1 MSNCLTNERSYCL
14 QRRDES
20 LSRPNQRVSAACRC
34 RGLVVR
40 IRCSASGGPDRE
52 PGDGTHRGETTHR
65 MERMSDDTLRLNLLK
80 RGLESSSEREEALS
94 KRLKMEGHEAME
106 RLKMLALLKRK
117 DLADLAVLEVP
128 GTLGDG
134 KGPSVSSIH
143 HQSLMGA
150 AYEEKLNGSLRL
162 GSHSVHVGQSKNGKE
177 NIMDEPVDMSA
188 GRRCEVDRDRQTPSP
203 DVIILSDNEASS
215 PRTTPRPEE
224 RMHQANLEI
233 FKGKTGEERQQM
245 IKALREELRLEEAR
259 LVLLK
264 KLRQSQ
270 MQKENVVQKVPAVQS
285 SASSIQPPPIHS
297 SSGIGKLPVR
307 PGLHNTEPQ
316 NLRTAQG
323 HTVIRSAN
331 TSLPP
336 MLMSQRVIAPS
347 PSQLQGQRVS
357 SKTGMP
363 RSSSS
368 SMTSAVNY
376 QQERK
381 ELAEDERRDMR
392 RMTAEQTGMTRLG
405 PDKRQRQ
412 QASQQVAAS
421 QRSSSSAMYMNLAH
435 MQAAAA
441 VGASGVTGGLAGAS
455 AVSPSTMSGSASGAV
470 SSMADQASSQA
481 AAKLALRKQLE
492 KTLLEIPPPKPPA
505 PLLHFLPSAANSEF
519 IYMVGLEEVVQSV
532 LDSQGKFRGSL
543 ARMEPFF
550 CAQCRTD
557 FTPHW
562 KQEKSGRILCE
573 QCMTS
578 NQKKAL
584 KAEHTN
590 RLKNAFVK
598 ALQQEQEIE
607 QRLQQQAALSP
618 SSAATGSNVSKTDTM
633 IRQHAL
639 RQAQQPQ
646 ASLQRGLSNSARG
659 VLSNFAQASQLSVA
673 SSLMGMSSAKHC
685 GSGGS
690 SNRLQHD
697 NRRQIY
703 NIPGLNIAYLN
714 PAAVGAHKTSSLADR
729 QREYLLDMIP
739 PRSISQSIT
748 GQK

>member
-1 MSNCLTNERSYCL
+1 
-14 QRRDES
+14 
-20 LSRPNQRVSAACRC
+20 
-34 RGLVVR
+34 
-40 IRCSASGGPDRE
+40 
-52 PGDGTHRGETTHR
+52 

-80 RGLESSSEREEALS
+80 RGLETSTEREEALS

-117 DLADLAVLEVP
+117 DLADLAALEVP

-134 KGPSVSSIH
+134 KGPSASSIH

-188 GRRCEVDRDRQTPSP
+188 GRRSDADRDRQTPSP

-224 RMHQANLEI
+224 RIHQANLEM

-270 MQKENVVQKVPAVQS
+270 MQKENLVQKVPVVQS
-285 SASSIQPPPIHS
+285 SS
-297 SSGIGKLPVR
+297 SSAQPAPLHGSAGLGKLPVR
-307 PGLHNTEPQ
+307 PGLHNNEPQ

-336 MLMSQRVIAPS
+336 MLMSQRVIAPN
-347 PSQLQGQRVS
+347 PSQLQGQRIS
-357 SKTGMP
+357 SKPGMP

-368 SMTSAVNY
+368 SMANAVNY
-376 QQERK
+376 
-381 ELAEDERRDMR
+381 
-392 RMTAEQTGMTRLG
+392 
-405 PDKRQRQ
+405 Q

-441 VGASGVTGGLAGAS
+441 VGASAVAGGLAGAS

-543 ARMEPFF
+543 ARLEPFF

-618 SSAATGSNVSKTDTM
+618 SSASTGPNVSKTDTM

-673 SSLMGMSSAKHC
+673 SSLMGMSGAKHC
-685 GSGGS
+685 GSGGGG

-697 NRRQIY
+697 SRRQIY

-714 PAAVGAHKTSSLADR
+714 PAAVGAHKTSTLADR

>member
-1 MSNCLTNERSYCL
+1 ME
-14 QRRDES
+14 
-20 LSRPNQRVSAACRC
+20 
-34 RGLVVR
+34 
-40 IRCSASGGPDRE
+40 GPLK
-52 PGDGTHRGETTHR
+52 
-65 MERMSDDTLRLNLLK
+65 MERMSEEALRLNLLK
-80 RGLESSSEREEALS
+80 RGLELPSEREEALA
-94 KRLKMEGHEAME
+94 KRLKTEGHEAME

-117 DLADLAVLEVP
+117 DLADLAALEVG
-128 GTLGDG
+128 GTLGEG
-134 KGPSVSSIH
+134 KASAASSLH
-143 HQSLMGA
+143 HQSLMGAA
-150 AYEEKLNGSLRL
+150 AYEEKLNGSLKM
-162 GSHSVHVGQSKNGKE
+162 GCHSGHVGSSKNGKE
-177 NIMDEPVDMSA
+177 NMMDEPVDMSA
-188 GRRCEVDRDRQTPSP
+188 GRRCDTDHNRRTPSP

-215 PRTTPRPEE
+215 PRTTPRPVE
-224 RMHQANLEI
+224 RLHQANLDM
-233 FKGKTGEERQQM
+233 FKGKMEEERQQM
-245 IKALREELRLEEAR
+245 IKALREELRVEEAR

-270 MQKENVVQKVPAVQS
+270 MQKENVVQKVPVVQNAASSVQS
-285 SASSIQPPPIHS
+285 APIHS
-297 SSGIGKLPVR
+297 SPSLGKLAMR
-307 PGLHNTEPQ
+307 PGLHNVEPQ
-316 NLRTAQG
+316 NLRNAQG
-323 HTVIRSAN
+323 HTVIRSAAN
-331 TSLPP
+331 TNLPS
-336 MLMSQRVIAPS
+336 MLMSQRVIAPN
-347 PSQLQGQRVS
+347 PAQLQAQRLS
-357 SKTGMP
+357 SKPGLS
-363 RSSSS
+363 RSGSN
-368 SMTSAVNY
+368 SMGNAVGY
-376 QQERK
+376 
-381 ELAEDERRDMR
+381 
-392 RMTAEQTGMTRLG
+392 
-405 PDKRQRQ
+405 

-421 QRSSSSAMYMNLAH
+421 QRSGSSAMYMNLAH
-435 MQAAAA
+435 MQAAA
-441 VGASGVTGGLAGAS
+441 GAGGVAAGLGGAS
-455 AVSPSTMSGSASGAV
+455 AVSPSGLSGSGG
-470 SSMADQASSQA
+470 SMADQASSQA

-532 LDSQGKFRGSL
+532 LDSQGKLRGAL

-607 QRLQQQAALSP
+607 QRLQQQAAALSP
-618 SSAATGSNVSKTDTM
+618 SSASTGSSVSKSESM
-633 IRQHAL
+633 IRHHAL
-639 RQAQQPQ
+639 RQAPQPQ
-646 ASLQRGLSNSARG
+646 APLQRGLSNSARG

-673 SSLMGMSSAKHC
+673 SSLMGMSSSKHC
-685 GSGGS
+685 GSSGSTGS
-690 SNRLQHD
+690 SRLQHD

-714 PAAVGAHKTSSLADR
+714 PAAVGAHKSSSLADR

>member
-1 MSNCLTNERSYCL
+1 M
-14 QRRDES
+14 
-20 LSRPNQRVSAACRC
+20 
-34 RGLVVR
+34 
-40 IRCSASGGPDRE
+40 
-52 PGDGTHRGETTHR
+52 
-65 MERMSDDTLRLNLLK
+65 MERMSEEALRLNLLK
-80 RGLESSSEREEALS
+80 RGLESPSEREEALA

-117 DLADLAVLEVP
+117 DLADLAALEVAGP
-128 GTLGDG
+128 LGDG
-134 KGPSVSSIH
+134 KGPGASTLH

-162 GSHSVHVGQSKNGKE
+162 GGHGSHIGPSKNGKE

-188 GRRCEVDRDRQTPSP
+188 GRRCDADHDRRTPSP

-224 RMHQANLEI
+224 RLHQANLDM
-233 FKGKTGEERQQM
+233 FKGKTGEERQQL

-270 MQKENVVQKVPAVQS
+270 MQKENVVQKVPVVQNA
-285 SASSIQPPPIHS
+285 ASSVQPPPIHNS
-297 SSGIGKLPVR
+297 PGLGKLPVR
-307 PGLHNTEPQ
+307 PGLHNPEPQ
-316 NLRTAQG
+316 NLRNAQG
-323 HTVIRSAN
+323 HTVIRSAAN
-331 TSLPP
+331 ASLPP
-336 MLMSQRVIAPS
+336 MLMSQRVIAPN
-347 PSQLQGQRVS
+347 PSQLQGQRIS
-357 SKTGMP
+357 SKTGMS

-368 SMTSAVNY
+368 SMANAVSY
-376 QQERK
+376 
-381 ELAEDERRDMR
+381 
-392 RMTAEQTGMTRLG
+392 
-405 PDKRQRQ
+405 Q

-421 QRSSSSAMYMNLAH
+421 QRSGSSAMYMNLAH
-435 MQAAAA
+435 MQAA
-441 VGASGVTGGLAGAS
+441 GAGGVAGGLGGAS
-455 AVSPSTMSGSASGAV
+455 AVSPSTMSSSAGGGV

-532 LDSQGKFRGSL
+532 LDSQGKLRGPL
-543 ARMEPFF
+543 GRMEPFF

-618 SSAATGSNVSKTDTM
+618 SSAPTGPNASKTDSM
-633 IRQHAL
+633 IRHHAL
-639 RQAQQPQ
+639 RQAPQPQ

-673 SSLMGMSSAKHC
+673 SSLMGMTSAKHC
-685 GSGGS
+685 GSGGGSSSS

-697 NRRQIY
+697 SRRQIY

-714 PAAVGAHKTSSLADR
+714 PAAVGAHKSSSLADR

>member
-1 MSNCLTNERSYCL
+1 
-14 QRRDES
+14 
-20 LSRPNQRVSAACRC
+20 
-34 RGLVVR
+34 
-40 IRCSASGGPDRE
+40 
-52 PGDGTHRGETTHR
+52 

-117 DLADLAVLEVP
+117 DLADLAALEVP

-134 KGPSVSSIH
+134 KGPSASSIH

-368 SMTSAVNY
+368 SMTSA
-376 QQERK
+376 
-381 ELAEDERRDMR
+381 
-392 RMTAEQTGMTRLG
+392 
-405 PDKRQRQ
+405 
-412 QASQQVAAS
+412 ASQQVAAS

-697 NRRQIY
+697 SRRQIY

>member
-1 MSNCLTNERSYCL
+1 
-14 QRRDES
+14 
-20 LSRPNQRVSAACRC
+20 
-34 RGLVVR
+34 
-40 IRCSASGGPDRE
+40 
-52 PGDGTHRGETTHR
+52 
-65 MERMSDDTLRLNLLK
+65 MERMSEEALRLNLLK
-80 RGLESSSEREEALS
+80 RGLESPSEREEALA

-117 DLADLAVLEVP
+117 DLADLAALEV
-128 GTLGDG
+128 GGGMGDG
-134 KGPSVSSIH
+134 KGPGASSLHH

-162 GSHSVHVGQSKNGKE
+162 GGHSSHIGPSKNGKE
-177 NIMDEPVDMSA
+177 NMLDEPVDMSA
-188 GRRCEVDRDRQTPSP
+188 GRRCDADHDRRTPSP

-224 RMHQANLEI
+224 RLHQANLDM

-270 MQKENVVQKVPAVQS
+270 MQKENVVQKVPVVQNA
-285 SASSIQPPPIHS
+285 ASSVQPPPIHS
-297 SSGIGKLPVR
+297 SPGLGKLPVR
-307 PGLHNTEPQ
+307 PGMHNPEPQ
-316 NLRTAQG
+316 NLRNAQG
-323 HTVIRSAN
+323 HTVIRSAAN
-331 TSLPP
+331 ASLPP
-336 MLMSQRVIAPS
+336 MLMSQRVIAPN
-347 PSQLQGQRVS
+347 PAQLQGQRLS
-357 SKTGMP
+357 SKPGMS

-368 SMTSAVNY
+368 SMANAVSY
-376 QQERK
+376 
-381 ELAEDERRDMR
+381 
-392 RMTAEQTGMTRLG
+392 
-405 PDKRQRQ
+405 Q

-421 QRSSSSAMYMNLAH
+421 QRSGSSAMYMNLAH

-441 VGASGVTGGLAGAS
+441 GGVAGGMGGAS
-455 AVSPSTMSGSASGAV
+455 AVSPSTMSNSAGGGV

-532 LDSQGKFRGSL
+532 LDSQGKLRGTL
-543 ARMEPFF
+543 GRMEPFF

-618 SSAATGSNVSKTDTM
+618 SSAPTGPNASKTDSM
-633 IRQHAL
+633 IRHHAL
-639 RQAQQPQ
+639 RQAPQPQ
-646 ASLQRGLSNSARG
+646 ASMQRGLSNSARG

-673 SSLMGMSSAKHC
+673 SSLMGMTSAKHC
-685 GSGGS
+685 GSGGGGSS
-690 SNRLQHD
+690 SNRMQHD
-697 NRRQIY
+697 SRRQIY

-714 PAAVGAHKTSSLADR
+714 PAAVGAHKSSSLADR

>member
-1 MSNCLTNERSYCL
+1 
-14 QRRDES
+14 
-20 LSRPNQRVSAACRC
+20 
-34 RGLVVR
+34 
-40 IRCSASGGPDRE
+40 
-52 PGDGTHRGETTHR
+52 
-65 MERMSDDTLRLNLLK
+65 MERMSEEALRLNLLK
-80 RGLESSSEREEALS
+80 RGLDSSERDEALA

-117 DLADLAVLEVP
+117 DLADLAGLDVAGP
-128 GTLGDG
+128 LGDG
-134 KGPSVSSIH
+134 KGPGGSTLH
-143 HQSLMGA
+143 HQSTMGTGS
-150 AYEEKLNGSLRL
+150 YEEKINGSLRL
-162 GSHSVHVGQSKNGKE
+162 GGHSSHAVQTKNGKE
-177 NIMDEPVDMSA
+177 NILDEPVDMSA
-188 GRRCEVDRDRQTPSP
+188 GRRGDADHVRRTPSP

-215 PRTTPRPEE
+215 PRATPRPEE
-224 RMHQANLEI
+224 KMHRANLEM

-270 MQKENVVQKVPAVQS
+270 MQKENMVQKVPVVQNAS
-285 SASSIQPPPIHS
+285 SAQPPPLHS
-297 SSGIGKLPVR
+297 SSGLSKLPAR
-307 PGLHNTEPQ
+307 PGMHNPEPQ

-323 HTVIRSAN
+323 HTVIRSAAN
-331 TSLPP
+331 ASLPP
-336 MLMSQRVIAPS
+336 MLMSQRVIAPN
-347 PSQLQGQRVS
+347 PAQLHGQRGLSKPGMGRSGSMANAVSYQTGQQVS
-357 SKTGMP
+357 S
-363 RSSSS
+363 
-368 SMTSAVNY
+368 
-376 QQERK
+376 QH
-381 ELAEDERRDMR
+381 
-392 RMTAEQTGMTRLG
+392 
-405 PDKRQRQ
+405 
-412 QASQQVAAS
+412 
-421 QRSSSSAMYMNLAH
+421 SSSSAIYMNLAH

-441 VGASGVTGGLAGAS
+441 AGAGALGGAS
-455 AVSPSTMSGSASGAV
+455 AVSPSTGVGGIT
-470 SSMADQASSQA
+470 DQASSQA

-543 ARMEPFF
+543 SRMEPFF

-562 KQEKSGRILCE
+562 KREKTGRILCE

-607 QRLQQQAALSP
+607 QRLQQQATLSP
-618 SSAATGSNVSKTDTM
+618 SSSSTGSNSSKTDSM
-633 IRQHAL
+633 IRHHAL
-639 RQAQQPQ
+639 RQASQPQAQ

-673 SSLMGMSSAKHC
+673 SSLMGMTSAKHC
-685 GSGGS
+685 GSGSSSS

-697 NRRQIY
+697 SHRQIY

-714 PAAVGAHKTSSLADR
+714 PAAVGAHKSSSLADR

>member
-1 MSNCLTNERSYCL
+1 MSE
-14 QRRDES
+14 E
-20 LSRPNQRVSAACRC
+20 A
-34 RGLVVR
+34 
-40 IRCSASGGPDRE
+40 
-52 PGDGTHRGETTHR
+52 
-65 MERMSDDTLRLNLLK
+65 LRLNLLK
-80 RGLESSSEREEALS
+80 RGLDSSERDEALA

-117 DLADLAVLEVP
+117 DLADLAGLDVAGP
-128 GTLGDG
+128 LGDG
-134 KGPSVSSIH
+134 KGPGASTLH
-143 HQSLMGA
+143 HQSSMGTGS
-150 AYEEKLNGSLRL
+150 YEEKINGSLRL
-162 GSHSVHVGQSKNGKE
+162 GGHASHVGQTKNGKE
-177 NIMDEPVDMSA
+177 NILDEPVDMSA
-188 GRRCEVDRDRQTPSP
+188 GRRSDADHVRRTPSP

-215 PRTTPRPEE
+215 PRATPRPDEK
-224 RMHQANLEI
+224 MHRANLEM

-270 MQKENVVQKVPAVQS
+270 MQKENMVQKVPVVQNAT
-285 SASSIQPPPIHS
+285 SAQPPPLHS
-297 SSGIGKLPVR
+297 SSGLSKLPVR
-307 PGLHNTEPQ
+307 PGMHNPEPQ
-316 NLRTAQG
+316 NLRSAQG
-323 HTVIRSAN
+323 HTVIRSGAN
-331 TSLPP
+331 ASLPP
-336 MLMSQRVIAPS
+336 MLMSQRVIAPN
-347 PSQLQGQRVS
+347 PAQLHGQRGLS
-357 SKTGMP
+357 SKPGMG
-363 RSSSS
+363 RSSS
-368 SMTSAVNY
+368 MANAVGY
-376 QQERK
+376 
-381 ELAEDERRDMR
+381 
-392 RMTAEQTGMTRLG
+392 QTG
-405 PDKRQRQ
+405 
-412 QASQQVAAS
+412 QQVSS
-421 QRSSSSAMYMNLAH
+421 QHSNSSAIYMNLAH

-441 VGASGVTGGLAGAS
+441 AGAGALGGAS
-455 AVSPSTMSGSASGAV
+455 AVSPSTIT
-470 SSMADQASSQA
+470 DQASSQA

-543 ARMEPFF
+543 SRMEPFY

-562 KQEKSGRILCE
+562 KREKSGRILCE

-607 QRLQQQAALSP
+607 QRLQQQATLSP
-618 SSAATGSNVSKTDTM
+618 SSSSTGSNSSKTDSM
-633 IRQHAL
+633 LRHHAL
-639 RQAQQPQ
+639 RQASQPQAQ
-646 ASLQRGLSNSARG
+646 ASLQRSLSNSARG

-673 SSLMGMSSAKHC
+673 SSLMGMTSAKHC
-685 GSGGS
+685 GSGSSSS

-697 NRRQIY
+697 SHRQIY

-714 PAAVGAHKTSSLADR
+714 PAAVGAHKGSSLADR

>member
-1 MSNCLTNERSYCL
+1 
-14 QRRDES
+14 
-20 LSRPNQRVSAACRC
+20 
-34 RGLVVR
+34 
-40 IRCSASGGPDRE
+40 
-52 PGDGTHRGETTHR
+52 
-65 MERMSDDTLRLNLLK
+65 MERMSEEALRLNLLK
-80 RGLESSSEREEALS
+80 RGLESPSEREEALA

-117 DLADLAVLEVP
+117 DLADLAALDVAGP
-128 GTLGDG
+128 LGDG
-134 KGPSVSSIH
+134 KGPGASSLH

-150 AYEEKLNGSLRL
+150 AYEEKMNGSLRL
-162 GSHSVHVGQSKNGKE
+162 GGHGGHVGPSKNGKE
-177 NIMDEPVDMSA
+177 NMMDEPVDMSA
-188 GRRCEVDRDRQTPSP
+188 GRRCETDHDRRTPSP

-224 RMHQANLEI
+224 RLHQANLDM

-270 MQKENVVQKVPAVQS
+270 MQKENVVQKVPVVQNA
-285 SASSIQPPPIHS
+285 ASSVQPPPLHS
-297 SSGIGKLPVR
+297 SAGLGKLPVR
-307 PGLHNTEPQ
+307 PGMHNPEPQ
-316 NLRTAQG
+316 NLRNAQG
-323 HTVIRSAN
+323 HTVIRSAAN
-331 TSLPP
+331 ANLPP
-336 MLMSQRVIAPS
+336 MLMSQRVIAPN
-347 PSQLQGQRVS
+347 PAQLQGQRMS
-357 SKTGMP
+357 SKPGMS
-363 RSSSS
+363 RSSMGNTVS
-368 SMTSAVNY
+368 Y
-376 QQERK
+376 
-381 ELAEDERRDMR
+381 
-392 RMTAEQTGMTRLG
+392 
-405 PDKRQRQ
+405 Q

-421 QRSSSSAMYMNLAH
+421 QRSGSSAMYMNLAH

-441 VGASGVTGGLAGAS
+441 AGGVGGGLGGAS
-455 AVSPSTMSGSASGAV
+455 AVSPSNMSGSASGGV

-532 LDSQGKFRGSL
+532 LDSQGKLRGTL

-618 SSAATGSNVSKTDTM
+618 SSAATGPNASKTDSM
-633 IRQHAL
+633 IRHHAL
-639 RQAQQPQ
+639 RQAPQPQ
-646 ASLQRGLSNSARG
+646 ASMQRGLSNSARG

-673 SSLMGMSSAKHC
+673 SSLMGMTSAKHC

-690 SNRLQHD
+690 GSSNRMQHD
-697 NRRQIY
+697 SRRQIY
-703 NIPGLNIAYLN
+703 NIPGNQQTGWLNIAYLN
-714 PAAVGAHKTSSLADR
+714 PAAVGAHKGSSLADR

>member
-1 MSNCLTNERSYCL
+1 MEQMSE
-14 QRRDES
+14 E
-20 LSRPNQRVSAACRC
+20 A
-34 RGLVVR
+34 
-40 IRCSASGGPDRE
+40 
-52 PGDGTHRGETTHR
+52 
-65 MERMSDDTLRLNLLK
+65 LRLNLLK
-80 RGLESSSEREEALS
+80 RGLESPNEREEALA

-117 DLADLAVLEVP
+117 DLADLAALEVAGP
-128 GTLGDG
+128 LGDG
-134 KGPSVSSIH
+134 KGP
-143 HQSLMGA
+143 A

-162 GSHSVHVGQSKNGKE
+162 GGHGGHVGSSSKNGKE
-177 NIMDEPVDMSA
+177 NILDEPVDMSA
-188 GRRCEVDRDRQTPSP
+188 GRRCDTDHDRRTPSP

-215 PRTTPRPEE
+215 PRATPRPEE
-224 RMHQANLEI
+224 RLNHANLDM
-233 FKGKTGEERQQM
+233 FKGKSGEERQQM

-270 MQKENVVQKVPAVQS
+270 MQKENVVQKVSVVQNA
-285 SASSIQPPPIHS
+285 ASSGQPSSIHGS
-297 SSGIGKLPVR
+297 PGLGKLPVR
-307 PGLHNTEPQ
+307 PGMHNPDPQ

-323 HTVIRSAN
+323 HTVIRSGAN
-331 TSLPP
+331 ANLPP
-336 MLMSQRVIAPS
+336 MLMSQRVIAPN
-347 PSQLQGQRVS
+347 PATLQGQRL
-357 SKTGMP
+357 SKPGMA
-363 RSSSS
+363 RSS
-368 SMTSAVNY
+368 MGNAVSY
-376 QQERK
+376 
-381 ELAEDERRDMR
+381 
-392 RMTAEQTGMTRLG
+392 
-405 PDKRQRQ
+405 Q

-421 QRSSSSAMYMNLAH
+421 QRSGSSAMYMNLAH

-441 VGASGVTGGLAGAS
+441 AGAGGLGGAS
-455 AVSPSTMSGSASGAV
+455 AVSPSTLSGSASGGV
-470 SSMADQASSQA
+470 NSIADQASSQA

-532 LDSQGKFRGSL
+532 LDSQGKLRGTLS
-543 ARMEPFF
+543 RMEPFF

-573 QCMTS
+573 QCMMS

-607 QRLQQQAALSP
+607 QRLQQAALSP
-618 SSAATGSNVSKTDTM
+618 SSAPSGPNASKTDSL
-633 IRQHAL
+633 IRHHAL
-639 RQAQQPQ
+639 RQAPQPQ
-646 ASLQRGLSNSARG
+646 ASMQRGLSNSARG

-673 SSLMGMSSAKHC
+673 SSLMGMS
-685 GSGGS
+685 
-690 SNRLQHD
+690 
-697 NRRQIY
+697 
-703 NIPGLNIAYLN
+703 GLNIAYLN
-714 PAAVGAHKTSSLADR
+714 PAAVGTHKSSSLADR

>member
-1 MSNCLTNERSYCL
+1 
-14 QRRDES
+14 
-20 LSRPNQRVSAACRC
+20 
-34 RGLVVR
+34 
-40 IRCSASGGPDRE
+40 
-52 PGDGTHRGETTHR
+52 
-65 MERMSDDTLRLNLLK
+65 MERMSEEALRLNLLK
-80 RGLESSSEREEALS
+80 RGLESPSEREETLA

-117 DLADLAVLEVP
+117 DLADLAALEVA
-128 GTLGDG
+128 GNLGDG
-134 KGPSVSSIH
+134 KGPSGSTLH

-162 GSHSVHVGQSKNGKE
+162 GGHSSHVGPSKNGKE

-188 GRRCEVDRDRQTPSP
+188 GRRCDADHDRRTPSP

-224 RMHQANLEI
+224 RVHQANLDM
-233 FKGKTGEERQQM
+233 FKGKTGVERQQM
-245 IKALREELRLEEAR
+245 IKALKEELRLEEAR

-270 MQKENVVQKVPAVQS
+270 MQKENVVQKVPVVQNAVS
-285 SASSIQPPPIHS
+285 SVQPPPMHS
-297 SSGIGKLPVR
+297 SPGLGKLPVR
-307 PGLHNTEPQ
+307 PGLHNPEPQ

-323 HTVIRSAN
+323 HTVIRSAAN
-331 TSLPP
+331 ANLPP
-336 MLMSQRVIAPS
+336 MLMSQRVIAPN
-347 PSQLQGQRVS
+347 PAQLQGQRIS
-357 SKTGMP
+357 SKAGMS
-363 RSSSS
+363 RSS
-368 SMTSAVNY
+368 T
-376 QQERK
+376 
-381 ELAEDERRDMR
+381 LAN
-392 RMTAEQTGMTRLG
+392 TVGY
-405 PDKRQRQ
+405 Q

-421 QRSSSSAMYMNLAH
+421 QRSGSSAMYMNLAH

-441 VGASGVTGGLAGAS
+441 AGGVAGSLGGTS
-455 AVSPSTMSGSASGAV
+455 AVSPSTMSGSASGGV
-470 SSMADQASSQA
+470 GSMADQASSQA

-532 LDSQGKFRGSL
+532 LDSQGKLRGTL

-618 SSAATGSNVSKTDTM
+618 SSASTGPNASKTDNM
-633 IRQHAL
+633 IRHHAL
-639 RQAQQPQ
+639 RQAPQPQ
-646 ASLQRGLSNSARG
+646 ASLQRSLSNSARG

-673 SSLMGMSSAKHC
+673 SSLMGMTSAKHC
-685 GSGGS
+685 GSGGGSSSSS

-697 NRRQIY
+697 SRRQIY

-714 PAAVGAHKTSSLADR
+714 PAAVGAHKSSSLADR

>member
-1 MSNCLTNERSYCL
+1 
-14 QRRDES
+14 
-20 LSRPNQRVSAACRC
+20 
-34 RGLVVR
+34 
-40 IRCSASGGPDRE
+40 
-52 PGDGTHRGETTHR
+52 
-65 MERMSDDTLRLNLLK
+65 MERMSEEALRLNLLK
-80 RGLESSSEREEALS
+80 RGLELPSEREEALA
-94 KRLKMEGHEAME
+94 KRLKTEGHEAME

-117 DLADLAVLEVP
+117 DLADLAALEVG
-128 GTLGDG
+128 GTLGEG
-134 KGPSVSSIH
+134 KASAASSLH
-143 HQSLMGA
+143 HQSLMGAA
-150 AYEEKLNGSLRL
+150 AYEEKLNGSLKM
-162 GSHSVHVGQSKNGKE
+162 GCHSGHVGSSKNGKE
-177 NIMDEPVDMSA
+177 NMMDEPVDMSA
-188 GRRCEVDRDRQTPSP
+188 GRRCDTDHNRRTPSP

-215 PRTTPRPEE
+215 PRTTPRPVE
-224 RMHQANLEI
+224 RLHQANLDM
-233 FKGKTGEERQQM
+233 FKGKMEEERQQM
-245 IKALREELRLEEAR
+245 IKALREELRVEEAR

-270 MQKENVVQKVPAVQS
+270 MQKENVVQKVPVVQNAASSVQS
-285 SASSIQPPPIHS
+285 APIHS
-297 SSGIGKLPVR
+297 SPSLGKLAMR
-307 PGLHNTEPQ
+307 PGLHNVEPQ
-316 NLRTAQG
+316 NLRNAQVRARALLHVRGHGGDDPESPSTVLQRFQYPSIMG
-323 HTVIRSAN
+323 HTVIRSAAN
-331 TSLPP
+331 TNLPS
-336 MLMSQRVIAPS
+336 MLMSQRVIAPN
-347 PSQLQGQRVS
+347 PAQLQAQRLS
-357 SKTGMP
+357 SKPGLS
-363 RSSSS
+363 RSGSN
-368 SMTSAVNY
+368 SMGNAVGY
-376 QQERK
+376 
-381 ELAEDERRDMR
+381 
-392 RMTAEQTGMTRLG
+392 
-405 PDKRQRQ
+405 

-421 QRSSSSAMYMNLAH
+421 QRSGSSAMYMNLAH
-435 MQAAAA
+435 MQAAA
-441 VGASGVTGGLAGAS
+441 GAGGVAAGLGGAS
-455 AVSPSTMSGSASGAV
+455 AVSPSGLSGSGG
-470 SSMADQASSQA
+470 SMADQASSQA

-532 LDSQGKFRGSL
+532 LDSQGKLRGAL

-607 QRLQQQAALSP
+607 QRLQQQAAALSP
-618 SSAATGSNVSKTDTM
+618 SSASTGSSVSKSESM
-633 IRQHAL
+633 IRHHAL
-639 RQAQQPQ
+639 RQAPQPQ
-646 ASLQRGLSNSARG
+646 APLQRGLSNSARG

-673 SSLMGMSSAKHC
+673 SSLMGMSSSKHC
-685 GSGGS
+685 GSSGSTGS
-690 SNRLQHD
+690 SRLQHD

-714 PAAVGAHKTSSLADR
+714 PAAVGAHKSSSLADR